1 MTAPPASRLQGA
13 WASYDANGDGVLQP
27 AEMAKLVATVRG
39 SFTPMRL
46 DAAHAAL
53 AAAGLDVDEQWLR
66 GVWCVAR
73 CSICRQWIVGARQL
87 MGDGKIM
94 LSVLSYGFDVMSVH

>member
-1 MTAPPASRLQGA
+1 
-13 WASYDANGDGVLQP
+13 
-27 AEMAKLVATVRG
+27 VRG

-46 DAAHAAL
+46 DAAHAAM

-73 CSICRQWIVGARQL
+73 CSICRHWVVGGRQYI
-87 MGDGKIM
+87 GRRWEM
-94 LSVLSYGFDVMSVH
+94 LSVLSHGFDAMSVH

>member
-1 MTAPPASRLQGA
+1 MTAPPAPRLQGA
-13 WASYDANGDGVLQP
+13 WASYDANGDGALQP
-27 AEMAKLVATVRG
+27 AELAKLVAAVRG

-46 DAAHAAL
+46 DAAHAAM

-73 CSICRQWIVGARQL
+73 CSIIMQTVGCGGQTI
-87 MGDGKIM
+87 DGRWEM
-94 LSVLSYGFDVMSVH
+94 LSVLSHGFDAMSVH